1 MSIKMVL
8 INSALRILQVPHTP
22 NNRRSNGLVSPKWT
36 NMKIYMEITS
46 SITTKLQR
54 FPKIS
59 KDLLFL
65 FATKKMARKKVATW
79 GHHVAAFSAAKVES
93 GSWWPWEAKPVGWKV
108 ARISMPG
115 EYLFIG
121 NNIYIYFMY
130 VIIYCILY
138 VYINGIYSVYLL
150 QYQIIYTYHIYV
162 CKYTDVFFHSF
173 QVVLENIQK
182 WFGPICS
189 PTSLKLILPAL
200 LPLR

>member
-121 NNIYIYFMY
+121 NNIYIYIFHVCY
-130 VIIYCILY
+130 YILY
-138 VYINGIYSVYLL
+138 IICIYKWYL
-150 QYQIIYTYHIYV
+150 
-162 CKYTDVFFHSF
+162 
-173 QVVLENIQK
+173 
-182 WFGPICS
+182 
-189 PTSLKLILPAL
+189 
-200 LPLR
+200 